1 MRDLTALPKA
11 HLHVHLEGAMRPAT
25 LAEIAAGYGIEVP
38 ATRGYGSF
46 AAFSGL
52 YRAAEAVLRTEDD
65 VRRVVREVLE
75 DAAADGAIQ
84 IEPQMYPGRYA
95 ERLGSAGDVLDLILD
110 QGRST
115 AADLG
120 IGFGLILSADRNS
133 APEDAEA
140 MAVLAGERAGAGMV
154 GFGLAADE
162 ASFPP
167 EPFAKAF
174 AIAREAG
181 LKSVPHAGEHGGPD
195 SVRGALDA
203 LGAERIAHGVRAAE
217 DPELVRRIAAEG
229 VCLDVCPTSNLMLSV
244 VADLASHPLAGLI
257 EAGVRCSLNGDDP
270 LLFGP
275 GLLQEYQLG
284 RDTLG
289 LDDTAIAWL
298 ARCSIEDSGA
308 GAALKARGTAAVDAW
323 LAAPA

>member
-25 LAEIAAGYGIEVP
+25 LAEIAAGYGVEVP

-52 YRAAEAVLRTEDD
+52 YQAAEAVLKTEDD
-65 VRRVVREVLE
+65 IRRVVREVLE
-75 DAAADGAIQ
+75 DAAADGAIH

-95 ERLGSAGDVLDLILD
+95 QRLGSAGDVLDLIID
-110 QGRST
+110 QGRRT
-115 AADLG
+115 AEELG
-120 IGFGLILSADRNS
+120 IGFGLILSAIRDS
-133 APEDAEA
+133 GPEDAEA
-140 MAVLAGERAGAGMV
+140 MAVLAAERAGAGMV

-162 ASFPP
+162 ARFPP

-203 LGAERIAHGVRAAE
+203 LGAQRIAHGVRAFE

-244 VADLASHPLAGLI
+244 VPTLTEHPLAGLI

-275 GLLQEYQLG
+275 GLLQEYELA
-284 RDTLG
+284 RETLG

-308 GAALKARGTAAVDAW
+308 DAALKARGVAGVASW
-323 LAAPA
+323 LAT